1 MLRIPTAL
9 LLAVLLLPLAAR
21 AAEPELFQ
29 IRTAEDLVSLCAVAA
44 DDSDAAAA
52 IHFCHGFA
60 VGAFHFYTV
69 TIRPSSPTEIV
80 CLPESYPSRDRVVAE
95 YVAWAGANPQYM
107 QERAVDNL
115 FRFLGMKYPCTK

>member
-44 DDSDAAAA
+44 DDPEATAA

-60 VGAFHFYTV
+60 VGAFHFYIATM
-69 TIRPSSPTEIV
+69 RPSSPTEIV
-80 CLPESYPSRDRVVAE
+80 CLPEPYPSRDRLVAE
-95 YVAWAGANPQYM
+95 YVAWAGANPQYTK
-107 QERAVDNL
+107 ERAVDNL
-115 FRFLGMKYPCTK
+115 FRFLGTKYPCKK